1 MENLSGIFDFMVTIY
16 LIRHGETE
24 ENARGIFQGQTPGT
38 LSQLGKAQAATLCE
52 PLSQLH
58 FDAVYCSDLQRCKDT
73 AAIAL
78 SATTYQPIYTTLLRE
93 RDMGNLVGRQ
103 IAGSELNDTVES
115 AEACSVRARR
125 LLQMLRD
132 NHDGQTVLLVSHGYF
147 CRIIQS
153 VLTGIDHQEIPLM
166 RNCELKKLMF
176 S

>member
-1 MENLSGIFDFMVTIY
+1 MVTIY

-38 LSQLGKAQAATLCE
+38 LSELGKMQAATLCE

-78 SATTYQPIYTTLLRE
+78 KLTSYQPLYTPMLRE
-93 RDMGNLVGRQ
+93 RDMGNLVGKP
-103 IAGSELNDTVES
+103 IAGAVINDSVES
-115 AEACSVRARR
+115 VEACSARACQ
-125 LLQMLRD
+125 LLQLLKEK
-132 NHDGQTVLLVSHGYF
+132 HDGETLLLFSHGYF

-153 VLTGIDHQEIPLM
+153 VLTGIGHQDIPLM
-166 RNCELKKLMF
+166 ANCELKELMF
-176 S
+176 F